1 MKKFMLN
8 IQLNGLGND
17 SRMKLTFFILLIC
30 ISLSNVFGQNNEIKT
45 TTVNN
50 TAVIEL
56 IKGLWQNTTDKYNF
70 LMFDETQRKEKSAGM
85 KTWDIETFELSDKC
99 LNESDIDNGIETEKD
114 KYISC
119 KESDLCWYIVA
130 INKDFLTLSYMGR
143 GNTLKYKR
151 VK

>member
-1 MKKFMLN
+1 MK
-8 IQLNGLGND
+8 
-17 SRMKLTFFILLIC
+17 
-30 ISLSNVFGQNNEIKT
+30 NVFIALSICFCFSQSIGQSKDNKPTSENKNVTSI
-45 TTVNN
+45 
-50 TAVIEL
+50 IEL
-56 IKGLWQNTTDKYNF
+56 IQGKWQSIDDKTNF
-70 LMFDETQRKEKSAGM
+70 LMFDENERNGSSDGM
-85 KTWDIETFELSDKC
+85 KTWDKEAFVLSNKC
-99 LNESDIDNGIETEKD
+99 LNESDKDNALELEKD